1 MDNTDDQM
9 DDDFDT
15 VDKEQSMMKYQ
26 GIAAGQ
32 GHRPFQNIDGGG
44 YSDDEPR

>member
-15 VDKEQSMMKYQ
+15 VDKEQSFMKYQ
-26 GIAAGQ
+26 GGHNNAA
-32 GHRPFQNIDGGG
+32 PK
-44 YSDDEPR
+44 E